1 MNYNNMPMHLPMM
14 FNNVNEIRQRRNN
27 LLRETDIY
35 VLQDFPI
42 TPEQLVEV
50 KLYRQFLRDYMAQ
63 FKDIPT
69 TQPNFPT
76 IPSFIN
82 KII

>member
-1 MNYNNMPMHLPMM
+1 MNYNMPMM
-14 FNNVNEIRQRRNN
+14 FNNVDQIRQRRNQ

-42 TPEQLVEV
+42 TPEQLTEV
-50 KLYRQFLRDYMAQ
+50 KVYRQFLRDYMEQ
-63 FKDIPT
+63 FKNIPV

-82 KII
+82 KTI

>member
-1 MNYNNMPMHLPMM
+1 MNSINHIPMM
-14 FNNVNEIRQRRNN
+14 FNNVDQIRQRRNN

-35 VLQDFPI
+35 VLADFPI
-42 TPEQLVEV
+42 TPEQLIEV
-50 KLYRQFLRDYMAQ
+50 KAYRQFLRDYMAQ
-63 FKDIPT
+63 FNNIPT
-69 TQPNFPT
+69 TQPTFPT